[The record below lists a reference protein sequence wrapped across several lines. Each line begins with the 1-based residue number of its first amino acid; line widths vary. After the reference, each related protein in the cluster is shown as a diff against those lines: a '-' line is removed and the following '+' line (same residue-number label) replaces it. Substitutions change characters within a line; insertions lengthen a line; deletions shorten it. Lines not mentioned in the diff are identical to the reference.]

1 MVSYCATCLYPET
14 KPDLQ
19 FNENGVCS
27 ACVASASIFR
37 FTELTPKGAKRF
49 LGERSLPVRL
59 S

>member
-1 MVSYCATCLYPET
+1 MVCYCTICFCPDT

-19 FNENGVCS
+19 LNEDGACS
-27 ACVASASIFR
+27 ACVVSANIFR

-49 LGERSLPVRL
+49 LGERSLSVRL